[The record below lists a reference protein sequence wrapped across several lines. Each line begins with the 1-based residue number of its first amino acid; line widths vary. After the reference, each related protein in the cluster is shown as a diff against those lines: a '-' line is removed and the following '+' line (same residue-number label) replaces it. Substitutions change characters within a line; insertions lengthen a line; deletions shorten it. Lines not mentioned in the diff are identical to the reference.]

1 MSVEL
6 LIRRTWLW
14 GIVGVSVVAVV
25 ASVAGA
31 LVAELEGML
40 AALLGTAVGF
50 AFLALTPLSITW
62 ALKAGQGDVLRPGF
76 FAVVLGVWLVK
87 FIVFLA
93 LVFWLGDVAWA
104 HQETLFLTIVGALL
118 VGLIVEVT
126 VVVRSRPPEI
136 DVEIPGSSGSS

>member
-1 MSVEL
+1 M
-6 LIRRTWLW
+6 
-14 GIVGVSVVAVV
+14 
-25 ASVAGA
+25 
-31 LVAELEGML
+31 
-40 AALLGTAVGF
+40 
-50 AFLALTPLSITW
+50 ALTPLSITW

>member
-14 GIVGVSVVAVV
+14 GIVGVSLVAVV

-31 LVAELEGML
+31 LVAELDGML

-93 LVFWLGDVAWA
+93 FVFWLGDVAWA

>member
-14 GIVGVSVVAVV
+14 GIVGISLVAVV
-25 ASVAGA
+25 SSVAGA
-31 LVAELEGML
+31 LVADLEGAL
-40 AALLGTAVGF
+40 GALLGTGVGF

-62 ALKAGQGDVLRPGF
+62 ALRAGRGDVLRPGF
-76 FAVVLGVWLVK
+76 FAVVLGVWLAK
-87 FIVFLA
+87 FVVFLA

-104 HQETLFLTIVGALL
+104 DSTTLFLTIVAALL

-126 VVVRSRPPEI
+126 VVIRSRPPEI
-136 DVEIPGSSGSS
+136 DVELPGSSNT

>member
-31 LVAELEGML
+31 LVAVLDGML

>member
-14 GIVGVSVVAVV
+14 GIVGISLVAIVS
-25 ASVAGA
+25 SVAGA
-31 LVAELEGML
+31 LAADLDGVLG
-40 AALLGTAVGF
+40 ALLGTAVGF

-62 ALKAGQGDVLRPGF
+62 ALRAGRGDVLRPGF
-76 FAVVLGVWLVK
+76 FAVVLGVWLAK
-87 FIVFLA
+87 FVVFLA

-104 HQETLFLTIVGALL
+104 DSTTLFLTIVGSLL

-136 DVEIPGSSGSS
+136 DVELPGSSST

>member
-31 LVAELEGML
+31 LVAELDGML

-50 AFLALTPLSITW
+50 AFW
-62 ALKAGQGDVLRPGF
+62 R
-76 FAVVLGVWLVK
+76 
-87 FIVFLA
+87 
-93 LVFWLGDVAWA
+93 
-104 HQETLFLTIVGALL
+104 
-118 VGLIVEVT
+118 
-126 VVVRSRPPEI
+126 
-136 DVEIPGSSGSS
+136 

>member
-14 GIVGVSVVAVV
+14 GIVGISLVAVV
-25 ASVAGA
+25 SSVAGA
-31 LVAELEGML
+31 LAAGLEGVL
-40 AALLGTAVGF
+40 GALLGTAVGF

-62 ALKAGQGDVLRPGF
+62 ALRAGRGDVLRPGF
-76 FAVVLGVWLVK
+76 FAVVLGVWLAK
-87 FIVFLA
+87 FVVFLA

-104 HQETLFLTIVGALL
+104 DSTTLFLTIVAALL

-126 VVVRSRPPEI
+126 VVIRSRPPEI
-136 DVEIPGSSGSS
+136 DVELPRSSNT

>member
-14 GIVGVSVVAVV
+14 GIVGISLVAVV
-25 ASVAGA
+25 SSVAGA
-31 LVAELEGML
+31 LVAELEGVL
-40 AALLGTAVGF
+40 GALLGTAVGF

-62 ALKAGQGDVLRPGF
+62 ALRAGRGDVLRPGF
-76 FAVVLGVWLVK
+76 FAVVLGVWLAK
-87 FIVFLA
+87 FVVFLA

-104 HQETLFLTIVGALL
+104 DSTTLFLTIVAALL

-126 VVVRSRPPEI
+126 VVIRSRPPEI
-136 DVEIPGSSGSS
+136 DVELPSSSNT

>member
-1 MSVEL
+1 VSVEL

-14 GIVGVSVVAVV
+14 GIVGISLVAIVS
-25 ASVAGA
+25 SVAGA
-31 LVAELEGML
+31 LVADLDGVL
-40 AALLGTAVGF
+40 GALLGTAVGF

-62 ALKAGQGDVLRPGF
+62 ALRAGRGDVLRPGF
-76 FAVVLGVWLVK
+76 FAVVLGVWLAK
-87 FIVFLA
+87 FVVFLA

-104 HQETLFLTIVGALL
+104 DSTTLFLTIVGSLL

-136 DVEIPGSSGSS
+136 DVELPGSSST

>member
-14 GIVGVSVVAVV
+14 GIVGISLVAVV
-25 ASVAGA
+25 SSVAGA
-31 LVAELEGML
+31 LAAELEGVL
-40 AALLGTAVGF
+40 GALLGTAVGF

-62 ALKAGQGDVLRPGF
+62 ALRAGRGDVLRPGF
-76 FAVVLGVWLVK
+76 FAVVLGVWLAK
-87 FIVFLA
+87 FVVFLA

-104 HQETLFLTIVGALL
+104 DSTTLFLTIVAALL

-126 VVVRSRPPEI
+126 VVIRSRPPEI
-136 DVEIPGSSGSS
+136 DVELPRSSNT

>member
-1 MSVEL
+1 MSVNL

-14 GIVGVSVVAVV
+14 GIVGISLVAVV
-25 ASVAGA
+25 SSVAGA
-31 LVAELEGML
+31 LVADLEGVL
-40 AALLGTAVGF
+40 GALLGTAVGF

-62 ALKAGQGDVLRPGF
+62 ALRAGKGDVLRPGF
-76 FAVVLGVWLVK
+76 FAVVLGVWLAK
-87 FIVFLA
+87 FVVFLA

-104 HQETLFLTIVGALL
+104 DSTTLFLTIVAALL

-136 DVEIPGSSGSS
+136 DVELPGSSNR

>member
-14 GIVGVSVVAVV
+14 GIVGISLVAVV
-25 ASVAGA
+25 SSVAGA
-31 LVAELEGML
+31 LVAELEGVL
-40 AALLGTAVGF
+40 GALLGTAVGF

-62 ALKAGQGDVLRPGF
+62 ALRAGRGDVLRPGF
-76 FAVVLGVWLVK
+76 FAVVLGVWLAK
-87 FIVFLA
+87 FVVFLA

-104 HQETLFLTIVGALL
+104 DSTTLFLTIVAALL

-126 VVVRSRPPEI
+126 VVIRSRPPEI
-136 DVEIPGSSGSS
+136 DVELPRSSHT

>member
-31 LVAELEGML
+31 LVAELDGML

-136 DVEIPGSSGSS
+136 DVKIPGSSGPS

>member
-14 GIVGVSVVAVV
+14 GIVGISLVAVV
-25 ASVAGA
+25 SSVAGA
-31 LVAELEGML
+31 LVAELEGVL
-40 AALLGTAVGF
+40 GALLGTAVGF

-62 ALKAGQGDVLRPGF
+62 ALRAGRGDVLRPGF
-76 FAVVLGVWLVK
+76 FAVVLGVWLAK
-87 FIVFLA
+87 FVVFLA

-104 HQETLFLTIVGALL
+104 DSTTLFLTIVAALL

-126 VVVRSRPPEI
+126 VVIRSTPPEI
-136 DVEIPGSSGSS
+136 DVELPSSSNT

>member
-1 MSVEL
+1 MSVDL

-14 GIVGVSVVAVV
+14 GIVGISLVAVV
-25 ASVAGA
+25 SSVTGA
-31 LVAELEGML
+31 LVADLEGVL
-40 AALLGTAVGF
+40 GALLGTAVGF

-62 ALKAGQGDVLRPGF
+62 ALRAGKGDVLRPGF
-76 FAVVLGVWLVK
+76 FAVVLGVWLAK
-87 FIVFLA
+87 FVVFLA

-104 HQETLFLTIVGALL
+104 DSTTLFLTIVAALL

-136 DVEIPGSSGSS
+136 DVELPGSSNR

>member
-1 MSVEL
+1 VEL

-14 GIVGVSVVAVV
+14 GIVGISLVAIVS
-25 ASVAGA
+25 SVAGA
-31 LVAELEGML
+31 LVADLDGVL
-40 AALLGTAVGF
+40 GALLGTAVGF

-62 ALKAGQGDVLRPGF
+62 ALRAGRGDVLRPGF
-76 FAVVLGVWLVK
+76 FAVVLGVWLAK
-87 FIVFLA
+87 FVVFLA

-104 HQETLFLTIVGALL
+104 DSTTLFLTIVGSLL

-136 DVEIPGSSGSS
+136 DVELPGSSST

>member
-14 GIVGVSVVAVV
+14 GVVGISLVAIVS
-25 ASVAGA
+25 SVAGA
-31 LVAELEGML
+31 LVADLDGVL
-40 AALLGTAVGF
+40 GALLGTAVGF

-62 ALKAGQGDVLRPGF
+62 ALRAGRGDVLRPGF
-76 FAVVLGVWLVK
+76 FAVVLGVWLAK
-87 FIVFLA
+87 FVVFLA

-104 HQETLFLTIVGALL
+104 DSTTLFLTIVGSLL

-136 DVEIPGSSGSS
+136 DVELPGSSST

>member
-14 GIVGVSVVAVV
+14 GIVGISLVAVV
-25 ASVAGA
+25 SSVAGA
-31 LVAELEGML
+31 LVAELEGVL
-40 AALLGTAVGF
+40 GALLGTAVGF

-62 ALKAGQGDVLRPGF
+62 ALRAGRGDVLRPGF
-76 FAVVLGVWLVK
+76 FAVVLGVWLAK
-87 FIVFLA
+87 FVVFLA

-104 HQETLFLTIVGALL
+104 DSTTLFLTIVAALL

-126 VVVRSRPPEI
+126 VVIRSRPPEI
-136 DVEIPGSSGSS
+136 DVELPRSSNT

>member
-31 LVAELEGML
+31 LVAELDGML

>member
-1 MSVEL
+1 MSVNL

-14 GIVGVSVVAVV
+14 GIVGISLVAVV
-25 ASVAGA
+25 SSVTGA
-31 LVAELEGML
+31 LVADLEGVL
-40 AALLGTAVGF
+40 GALLGTAVGF

-62 ALKAGQGDVLRPGF
+62 ALRAGKGDVLRPGF
-76 FAVVLGVWLVK
+76 FAVVLGVWLAK
-87 FIVFLA
+87 FVVFLA

-104 HQETLFLTIVGALL
+104 DSTTLFLTIVAALL

-136 DVEIPGSSGSS
+136 DVELPGSSNR

>member
-14 GIVGVSVVAVV
+14 GIVGVSLVAVV

-31 LVAELEGML
+31 LVAELDGML
-40 AALLGTAVGF
+40 SALLGTAVGF

>member
-31 LVAELEGML
+31 LVAELDGML
-40 AALLGTAVGF
+40 SALLGTAVGF

>member
-136 DVEIPGSSGSS
+136 DVKIPGSSGPS

>member
-14 GIVGVSVVAVV
+14 GIVGISLVAIVS
-25 ASVAGA
+25 SVAGA
-31 LVAELEGML
+31 LVADLDGVL
-40 AALLGTAVGF
+40 GAVLGTAVGF

-62 ALKAGQGDVLRPGF
+62 ALRAGRGDVLRPGF
-76 FAVVLGVWLVK
+76 FAVVLGVWLAK
-87 FIVFLA
+87 FVVFLA

-104 HQETLFLTIVGALL
+104 DSTTLFLTIVGSLL

-136 DVEIPGSSGSS
+136 DVELPGSSST